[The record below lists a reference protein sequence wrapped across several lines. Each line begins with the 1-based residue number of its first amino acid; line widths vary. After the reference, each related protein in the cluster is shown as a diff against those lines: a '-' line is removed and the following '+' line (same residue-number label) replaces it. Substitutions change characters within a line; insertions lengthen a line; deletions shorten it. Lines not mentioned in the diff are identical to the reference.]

1 MSTEKSQ
8 DPNSPEVSTPAESD
22 TDLAQDSI
30 QPTQED
36 VELVNPNALISRQT
50 PSEMSGSKIKRL
62 KKKIH
67 EQGFDP
73 EQPIEVADIDGKL
86 IILDGHHRASAARQ
100 LRLQLAPIKR
110 IEVTPDQEQKLLLEA
125 AEADKYRRY

>member
-1 MSTEKSQ
+1 M
-8 DPNSPEVSTPAESD
+8 
-22 TDLAQDSI
+22 
-30 QPTQED
+30 
-36 VELVNPNALISRQT
+36 
-50 PSEMSGSKIKRL
+50 
-62 KKKIH
+62 KKKIR

-100 LRLQLAPIKR
+100 LRLQLVPIKR